1 MSNFSQSRYDIY
13 TQYPGVNISD
23 ERSPFSPQSPLR
35 HFSTVTSSSI
45 ASQAKQVNK
54 YAAIGGALAL
64 AQRTG
69 GTIAREISDTTGN
82 ERVLTA
88 YNNLTRGVAIAGILA
103 FKAVAAAPALAVA
116 AAVEQT
122 NRVRSRERNNQALV
136 FENRLRGSRLS
147 SRTIM
152 GAYYD

>member
-1 MSNFSQSRYDIY
+1 MANFSQSRYDIY
-13 TQYPGVNISD
+13 TQYPSVNVSD
-23 ERSPFSPQSPLR
+23 ERSPFAPQSPLR
-35 HFSTVTSSSI
+35 HFTTVQVAERASS
-45 ASQAKQVNK
+45 KQVSK
-54 YAAIGGALAL
+54 LATIGVVSAL

-88 YNNLTRGVAIAGILA
+88 YNNLTRGIAVAGVLA
-103 FKAVAAAPALAVA
+103 FKAAVAAPVLAVS

-122 NRVRSRERNNQALV
+122 NRVRARERNNQALV